1 MNNISL
7 VLQTILL
14 NMNQMQGLFL
24 QLLFC
29 TIESLSAFVRC
40 SPTQRLYKANVFYP
54 HHEDILER
62 TPRGI
67 QVSPLTL
74 ILLEISIY
82 IFWYWLC

>member
-1 MNNISL
+1 
-7 VLQTILL
+7 
-14 NMNQMQGLFL
+14 MNQMQNLFL
-24 QLLFC
+24 HLLFS

-40 SPTQRLYKANVFYP
+40 SPTQRLLKANVFYP

-82 IFWYWLC
+82 ISLLLAMLINRV